1 MNSKYISYEYF
12 KKRMVDLCLRSGI
25 TDFPEK
31 RQDKQILLKSIVNGF
46 DPDKVYSEV
55 QVNEFIKS
63 WLTLSPFSDWDF
75 MMLRRILVDEGFL
88 SRNKDGS
95 GYWLSNEAPVGIEF
109 DSAIAQF
116 KMDQFLSEQRQL
128 IAQRKAAYS
137 NLSQS

>member
-1 MNSKYISYEYF
+1 MA
-12 KKRMVDLCLRSGI
+12 DLCLRSGI

-31 RQDKQILLKSIVNGF
+31 RQDKQIILKSIANGF
-46 DPDKVYSEV
+46 DPEKVYSEV

-63 WLTLSPFSDWDF
+63 WLIMSSFSGWDF
-75 MMLRRILVDEGFL
+75 MLLRRNLVDEGFL

-95 GYWLSNEAPVGIEF
+95 GYWLSNKEPAGIEF

-116 KMDQFLSEQRQL
+116 KMDQFLFEEKQL

-137 NLSQS
+137 KLSQS